1 MKTIRY
7 CLITTLL
14 LLPALS
20 FAQEVLQRDSVKVYF
35 RQGKS
40 AFDPVF
46 QDNVWRLA
54 ELSNKVK
61 QLQLDSL
68 ARVERVE
75 VIGSASPEGSDEVNR
90 RLTQER
96 ARAILEYLRPHL
108 RFDESNF
115 EVAFN
120 QLDWDFLEALV
131 REDSRVPQRDE
142 VLRLIGGRDLA
153 GLKKM
158 QSAWNYMLQNLF
170 PEMRATVV
178 AFEYMALESELK
190 KAAGI
195 VEPEVVVVPEEPKP
209 EPVAVIP
216 PLPDDDEAFS
226 LDLSE
231 DRPWSFYLKTNF
243 LSWAL
248 LEANLGIEFEMGR
261 HFSFSIPVYYTA
273 LDWFDIRTKFRVA
286 GTQPELRYWFRDN
299 FSGPFLAA
307 HGTFGYYNVALSN
320 QEYRIQDRDGKHPA
334 YGGGLNFGWKFRL
347 DPGRADRWGL
357 ELSLGAGYLHLDY
370 DRFYNVENGRYA
382 SSAVRDYFGP
392 DHASVALTYRFGK

>member
-14 LLPALS
+14 LLPVLS

-54 ELSNKVK
+54 ELSNRVK
-61 QLQLDSL
+61 QLQLDSM

-96 ARAILEYLRPHL
+96 ARNILDYLRPHL
-108 RFDESNF
+108 RFDEKNF
-115 EVAFN
+115 KVAFN
-120 QLDWDFLEALV
+120 QLDWDFLETLV
-131 REDSRVPQRDE
+131 RDDFSVPRRDE
-142 VLRLIGGRDLA
+142 VLRLIGERDLS
-153 GLKKM
+153 GLKKN
-158 QSAWNYMLQNLF
+158 QVAWNYMLQNLF

-195 VEPEVVVVPEEPKP
+195 VEPEVVVIPEEQPR
-209 EPVAVIP
+209 PVAVVP
-216 PLPDDDEAFS
+216 PLPDDDEDFS
-226 LDLSE
+226 LNLSE

-320 QEYRIQDRDGKHPA
+320 QEYRFQDRDGKHPA

-357 ELSLGAGYLHLDY
+357 ELSLGAGYLYLDY

>member
-14 LLPALS
+14 LLPVLS

-54 ELSNKVK
+54 ELSNRVK

-68 ARVERVE
+68 ARIERVE
-75 VIGSASPEGSDEVNR
+75 VIGSASPEGSYEVNR

-115 EVAFN
+115 KVTFK
-120 QLDWDFLEALV
+120 QLDWALLEALV
-131 REDSRVPQRDE
+131 RDDFRVPMRDE
-142 VLRLIGGRDLA
+142 VLRLIGERDLA
-153 GLKKM
+153 GLKTI
-158 QSAWNYMLQNLF
+158 QTAWNYMLQNLF

-195 VEPEVVVVPEEPKP
+195 VEPEVEVVPEEQPR
-209 EPVAVIP
+209 PVAVVP
-216 PLPDDDEAFS
+216 PLPDDDEDFS

-231 DRPWSFYLKTNF
+231 DRPWSFYLKTNL

-248 LEANLGIEFEMGR
+248 LEASLGIEFEMGR
-261 HFSFSIPVYYTA
+261 HFSVSIPVYYTA

-307 HGTFGYYNVALSN
+307 HGTFGYYNVALPN
-320 QEYRIQDRDGKHPA
+320 QEFRIQDRDGRHPA

>member
-7 CLITTLL
+7 CLITALL
-14 LLPALS
+14 LLPVLS
-20 FAQEVLQRDSVKVYF
+20 FAQEVLQRDSVRVYF

-54 ELSNKVK
+54 ELSNRVK

-68 ARVERVE
+68 ARIERVE
-75 VIGSASPEGSDEVNR
+75 VIGSASPEGSYEVNR

-115 EVAFN
+115 KVTFK
-120 QLDWDFLEALV
+120 QLDWALLEALV
-131 REDSRVPQRDE
+131 RDDFRVPMRDE
-142 VLRLIGGRDLA
+142 VLRLIGERDLA
-153 GLKKM
+153 GLKTI
-158 QSAWNYMLQNLF
+158 QTAWNYMLQNLF

-195 VEPEVVVVPEEPKP
+195 VEPEVEVVPEEP
-209 EPVAVIP
+209 EPVVNVVP
-216 PLPDDDEAFS
+216 PLPDDDEEFS

-248 LEANLGIEFEMGR
+248 LEASLGIEFEMGR
-261 HFSFSIPVYYTA
+261 HFSVSIPVYYTA

-307 HGTFGYYNVALSN
+307 HGTFGYYNVALPN
-320 QEYRIQDRDGKHPA
+320 QEFRIQDRDGRHPA
-334 YGGGLNFGWKFRL
+334 YGGGLNSVSTMSRTAAML
-347 DPGRADRWGL
+347 LLPYVITSGRTMRPWPSHID
-357 ELSLGAGYLHLDY
+357 LGNETL
-370 DRFYNVENGRYA
+370 
-382 SSAVRDYFGP
+382 
-392 DHASVALTYRFGK
+392 